1 MSDTTHIDGKWHDR
15 AHCALKIVGAV
26 LLAALVLQFP
36 WNLFAPDVLGLA
48 EIRSKH
54 ALGLMSAL
62 TATAMLLRFALAGA
76 WR

>member
-1 MSDTTHIDGKWHDR
+1 MSGTTHIDGKWHDR
-15 AHCALKIVGAV
+15 AHCALKIVGAA
-26 LLAALVLQFP
+26 LLAAL
-36 WNLFAPDVLGLA
+36 VLGLA

-62 TATAMLLRFALAGA
+62 TATAMLLRFALARA